1 MTSVKVTKTYTKAF
15 GQLRRIG
22 DFRTKVGV
30 HDDGKTYEDGTTVIE
45 VAIWNH
51 FGTDNIPA
59 RPFITA
65 SLELA
70 APELRALYARLVK
83 GVIEGK
89 ITDAFAA
96 QYLGQ
101 WAQKEIVDNINRRFF
116 EANAASTIAQKG
128 SDTPL
133 VNFGQLKGAIRA
145 SVENVR

>member
-1 MTSVKVTKTYTKAF
+1 MSAKVTIKKTKAF

-22 DFRTKVGV
+22 NARTKVGV
-30 HDDGKTYEDGTTVIE
+30 FDDGKVYDDGTKVIE

-59 RPFITA
+59 RPFVTA

-70 APELRALYARLVK
+70 RPELKALYARLVK
-83 GVIEGK
+83 GVLEGK
-89 ITDAFAA
+89 ITDDFAA

-101 WAQKEIVDNINRRFF
+101 WAVKEIVDNINRGLFQ
-116 EANAASTIAQKG
+116 ANAPSTVAAKG

-133 VNFGQLKGAIRA
+133 IDTAQLEGSIRA
-145 SVENVR
+145 EVERLR